1 VLRDA
6 GIEGFLQGRQRMHSE
21 ADRDS
26 ACWAAFFEAWW
37 REYGDRP
44 MTAGELMPIAENVLP
59 EVVRSGSDRSRLT
72 RLGLALGRKRGRIF
86 VGRRLQEVDNT
97 DDHSRLRTAWGIV
110 PATSEARPGD
120 AERLDVGEQ
129 GVVAQDTPPFDRN
142 VLFDAKEGLE

>member
-1 VLRDA
+1 
-6 GIEGFLQGRQRMHSE
+6 MS
-21 ADRDS
+21 
-26 ACWAAFFEAWW
+26 
-37 REYGDRP
+37 
-44 MTAGELMPIAENVLP
+44 
-59 EVVRSGSDRSRLT
+59 SGSDRSRLT

-97 DDHSRLRTAWGIV
+97 DDHSRLRTAWSIV